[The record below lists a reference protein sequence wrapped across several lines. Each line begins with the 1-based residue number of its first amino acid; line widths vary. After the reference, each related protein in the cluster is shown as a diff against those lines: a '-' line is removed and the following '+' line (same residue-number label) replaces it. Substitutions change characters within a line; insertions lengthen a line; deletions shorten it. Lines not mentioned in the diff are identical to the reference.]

1 MTKQENFLKFFDK
14 LVEDCKYPVTIPEDV
29 QAFYDMLKTQ
39 PANERPL
46 ITDTGLNILTYL
58 QNCDAK
64 NLKAKDIADGIDVS
78 SKVVSGGI
86 RKLVSD
92 GFVEKFGQNPVIYN
106 LTDKGKNFDIK
117 QYKESLNNEEK
128 DD

>member
-1 MTKQENFLKFFDK
+1 MTKQESFLNFFDK
-14 LVEDCKYPVTIPEDV
+14 LVADCKYPVTIPDDV
-29 QAFYDMLKTQ
+29 QAFYNMLKSQ
-39 PANERPL
+39 PTSERPL
-46 ITDTGLNILTYL
+46 ITNTGISILTYL

-64 NLKAKDIADGIDVS
+64 NLKAKDIADGIEVS

-106 LTDKGKNFDIK
+106 LTEKGKNFDIK
-117 QYKESLNNEEK
+117 QYKESLNNEGK
-128 DD
+128 ND